1 MTVSV
6 AIDPAI
12 IVKMRKKAEEVCEQF
27 SNRIGVYG
35 HNKVEQQVSGWMGE
49 YAVRVLY
56 RQGGVQA
63 HQNIKDKNAP
73 DLTIPAHSTLQ
84 ESFETR
90 QEEVKSWKSGFSW
103 NEYGGTCTEYHAT
116 EYARKERDKVWFCE
130 VDREQNIVL
139 VHGWATPAEILQSD
153 IRITSSGANHQ
164 VEVMHRVSEAM
175 SWVEEDTGSWF

>member
-103 NEYGGTCTEYHAT
+103 NEY
-116 EYARKERDKVWFCE
+116 ERCAHQTSTITRSRSAFVFLIPSTSL
-130 VDREQNIVL
+130 RFFPSYS
-139 VHGWATPAEILQSD
+139 TPMYPS
-153 IRITSSGANHQ
+153 
-164 VEVMHRVSEAM
+164 
-175 SWVEEDTGSWF
+175 